1 MQSAQPLEEEA
12 VDHVLFY
19 ETSVHFS
26 GRISGLVERNRFGR
40 IFLENFLDI
49 FIGIGAFRIRG
60 FGSKGVSVA
69 EEVYLS
75 VYCF

>member
-40 IFLENFLDI
+40 IFLENFLD
-49 FIGIGAFRIRG
+49 FLL
-60 FGSKGVSVA
+60 
-69 EEVYLS
+69 E
-75 VYCF
+75 